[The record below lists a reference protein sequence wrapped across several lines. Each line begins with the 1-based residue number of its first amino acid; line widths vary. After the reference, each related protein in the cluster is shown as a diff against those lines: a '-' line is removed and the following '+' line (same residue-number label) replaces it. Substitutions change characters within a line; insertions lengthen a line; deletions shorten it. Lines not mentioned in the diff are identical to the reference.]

1 MNRITRQFCL
11 CNSVESCPFVFI
23 LGSVKDITERLIRIG
38 LYKRQSSDII
48 KAEVI

>member
-38 LYKRQSSDII
+38 LYRMTIPII
-48 KAEVI
+48 TKVEVI